1 VKLDNSF
8 LVPAS
13 KAVAW
18 ETLLDVPSMV
28 SCMPGAELVGQTG
41 ENAWKVNMKVK
52 FGPIGL
58 NFATDVTQEEAD
70 EAAGRVLLK
79 AKARETKGRGGAQA
93 TIVSTLTEVDEGT
106 RVDIS
111 TDVLLSGPVA
121 QYGRGLVQ
129 DVSNEMVGQF
139 AENMRA
145 QIGTGEAAA
154 AAPAEPAAASGDGA
168 PAASANGASM
178 ASPVEAGAPA
188 GSAPA
193 AAPPRPAPA
202 PVKPV
207 SGFKIG
213 LKVLRAMIARLFR
226 RGG

>member
-13 KAVAW
+13 KDVAW

-28 SCMPGAELVGQTG
+28 GCMPGAELAGQTG
-41 ENAWKVNMKVK
+41 DDTWKVNMKVK

-58 NFATDVTQEEAD
+58 NFATDVTQD
-70 EAAGRVLLK
+70 EVDPDAGRVLLK
-79 AKARETKGRGGAQA
+79 AKAREMKGRGGAQA

-129 DVSNEMVGQF
+129 DVSNELVGQF

-145 QIGTGEAAA
+145 QLGTGAVTDEPAAVA
-154 AAPAEPAAASGDGA
+154 TAEPAAGTTAAPVQAPPA
-168 PAASANGASM
+168 PA
-178 ASPVEAGAPA
+178 PA
-188 GSAPA
+188 
-193 AAPPRPAPA
+193 RPAPA

-207 SGFKIG
+207 SGFRIG
-213 LKVLRAMIARLFR
+213 LKVLRAMIGRLLR
-226 RGG
+226 RGR

>member
-13 KAVAW
+13 KDVAW

-41 ENAWKVNMKVK
+41 ESTWKTNMKVK

-70 EAAGRVLLK
+70 AEAGRVLLK

-93 TIVSTLTEVDEGT
+93 TIVSTLTEVEGGT

-111 TDVLLSGPVA
+111 TDVQLSGPVA

-129 DVSNEMVGQF
+129 DVSNELVGQF

-145 QIGTGEAAA
+145 QIEVAEPATPAPAA
-154 AAPAEPAAASGDGA
+154 AAPA
-168 PAASANGASM
+168 
-178 ASPVEAGAPA
+178 
-188 GSAPA
+188 
-193 AAPPRPAPA
+193 APPPAPA
-202 PVKPV
+202 PAKPV
-207 SGFKIG
+207 SGLRLG
-213 LKVLRAMIARLFR
+213 LKVLRATLARLLR
-226 RGG
+226 RGR

>member
-13 KAVAW
+13 KDVAW

-41 ENAWKVNMKVK
+41 ESTWKTNMKVK

-70 EAAGRVLLK
+70 AEAGRVLLK

-93 TIVSTLTEVDEGT
+93 TIVSTLTEVEGGT

-111 TDVLLSGPVA
+111 TDVQLSGPVA

-129 DVSNEMVGQF
+129 DVSNELVGQF

-145 QIGTGEAAA
+145 QIDVAEPAA
-154 AAPAEPAAASGDGA
+154 AAPATGSMNGSPGAVAEA
-168 PAASANGASM
+168 PAA
-178 ASPVEAGAPA
+178 P
-188 GSAPA
+188 APA
-193 AAPPRPAPA
+193 APRPAPA
-202 PVKPV
+202 PAKPV
-207 SGFKIG
+207 SGLRLG
-213 LKVLRAMIARLFR
+213 LKVLRATLARLLR
-226 RGG
+226 RGR